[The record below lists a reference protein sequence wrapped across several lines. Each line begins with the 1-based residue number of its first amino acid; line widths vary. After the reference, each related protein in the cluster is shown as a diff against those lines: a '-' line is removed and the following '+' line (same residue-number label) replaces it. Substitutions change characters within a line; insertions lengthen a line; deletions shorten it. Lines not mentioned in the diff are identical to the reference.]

1 MNTVMLGDIRVSR
14 ICVGCWSFGGG
25 EGSYWGPQAQSDVDA
40 LADTALGLG
49 VNFFDT
55 AFGYN
60 GGESEKALGHALAGW
75 RGEAVICDKTPIIPR
90 EKLDGAYDF
99 IAEGCKRLGTD
110 YIDILMIHWPTKDR
124 ELLIENLQALEA
136 IRKAGLVRALGVSN
150 FGVETLRIA
159 KELGLKLVADEL
171 AYNLITRAIEYEIL
185 PECRAQ
191 GIGITAYMP
200 LMQGILSG
208 KYATPADIPDE
219 RRRSYHFPC
228 AENPKSRHGGA
239 GFEEQTMAV
248 VRGIVGIAEGLGT
261 DAASVALS
269 WVLQR
274 PGVASAMVG
283 CRNPGQV
290 ERNVASASLTLPQE
304 ALDALDALTLP
315 LRDILP
321 RTPDLFASLDDS
333 RVW

>member
-1 MNTVMLGDIRVSR
+1 MCI
-14 ICVGCWSFGGG
+14 GCWSFGGG
-25 EGSYWGPQAQSDVDA
+25 EGSYWGPQAQADVDA
-40 LADTALGLG
+40 LADRALGLG
-49 VNFFDT
+49 INFFDT

-60 GGESEKALGHALAGW
+60 AGESEKALGHALAG
-75 RGEAVICDKTPIIPR
+75 RRQEAVICDKTPIIPR
-90 EKLDGAYDF
+90 EKLDGARDF
-99 IAEGCKRLGTD
+99 IAEGCRRLGTD

-124 ELLIENLQALEA
+124 ELLIENLQALEE
-136 IRKAGLVRALGVSN
+136 IRKSGLVRALGVSN
-150 FGVETLRIA
+150 FGVETLQIA
-159 KELGLKLVADEL
+159 KGLGLKLVADEM

-185 PECRAQ
+185 PECLVQ

-200 LMQGILSG
+200 LMQGILTG
-208 KYATPADIPDE
+208 KYAVPADIPEE
-219 RRRSYHFPC
+219 RRRSYHFRC
-228 AENPKSRHGGA
+228 ADNPKSRHGGE

-248 VRGIVGIAEGLGT
+248 VRGIGEIAKGLGT
-261 DAASVALS
+261 DASTVALA
-269 WVLQR
+269 WVLAR

-290 ERNVASASLTLPQE
+290 ERNAASCAFVLPQD

-321 RTPDLFASLDDS
+321 RTPDLFAPLDAS